1 MSHSK
6 HTKRGKSYSLN
17 AWLGSGK
24 KYIISCVQ
32 CGVTGFKPSIL
43 ESGFS
48 DDIERKLVKDELI
61 KIHEPLALNEMGL
74 CEQCAKLLNISN

>member
-17 AWLGSGK
+17 AWLSSGK
-24 KYIISCVQ
+24 KYIVSCSQ

-48 DDIERKLVKDELI
+48 DDTERRLIKNELT
-61 KIHEPLALNEMGL
+61 KIHEPLELNELGL
-74 CEQCAKLLNISN
+74 CEQCAKLLNINS